1 LERLEISNSIIKESR
16 TISNNNDIEL
26 RSLNMK
32 KFENVNEFVFR
43 NNGLRVLRA
52 INFVQHFTN
61 LKLLTL
67 NDNLLIDIDVD
78 AFRNLSLVEINLE
91 RNRLEKLDRQ
101 MFARSTR
108 LHDSLKRLVLKENQ
122 LKQLSDFMFETL
134 KNLEFLDL
142 SRNKLSTLSDKTFSG
157 LSSLKELS
165 LSFNPLKNIDVNAF
179 RYVSG
184 SLNRLDMISNSES
197 DWFIFDDNDI
207 CMLAYF
213 R

>member
-1 LERLEISNSIIKESR
+1 
-16 TISNNNDIEL
+16 
-26 RSLNMK
+26 
-32 KFENVNEFVFR
+32 
-43 NNGLRVLRA
+43 
-52 INFVQHFTN
+52 
-61 LKLLTL
+61 
-67 NDNLLIDIDVD
+67 
-78 AFRNLSLVEINLE
+78 LSLVEINLE

-101 MFARSTR
+101 MFARSTM

-184 SLNRLDMISNSES
+184 TLNRLDMISNSES
-197 DWFIFDDNDI
+197 DWFVFDDNDI